1 MKPKEKVASWPKCE
15 SDGLKKITETIKMV
29 ITETSDMAGTAKSG
43 KAITASLTLAHVE
56 SP

>member
-1 MKPKEKVASWPKCE
+1 
-15 SDGLKKITETIKMV
+15 MV